1 MDALLDALAVLLPVR
16 CVGCDRPDR
25 SLCHDCR
32 VTLEPDV
39 SVRMVGGM
47 RVFAALE
54 YSGSVRRI
62 ILAFKQSNR
71 TDALA
76 ALARPLAH
84 AVGGALD
91 EHPDAVIALVPSS
104 ASGLRSRGYDPVRL
118 LARAGGI
125 PTRRLLKHRGSTGVQ
140 KSLGVADRATN
151 RLDAFVAVGSLTGLD
166 VVVVDD
172 VLTSGATLRAA
183 AEAIEAV
190 GGRVVAGA
198 TLAFTPSLLPF
209 RDKEHGGHYGGA
221 KGA

>member
-71 TDALA
+71 TDTLA
-76 ALARPLAH
+76 ALARPPR
-84 AVGGALD
+84 VTRRSTGR
-91 EHPDAVIALVPSS
+91 PSS
-104 ASGLRSRGYDPVRL
+104 CSRSRRPPTAASTTAASGP
-118 LARAGGI
+118 
-125 PTRRLLKHRGSTGVQ
+125 PP
-140 KSLGVADRATN
+140 
-151 RLDAFVAVGSLTGLD
+151 
-166 VVVVDD
+166 
-172 VLTSGATLRAA
+172 
-183 AEAIEAV
+183 
-190 GGRVVAGA
+190 
-198 TLAFTPSLLPF
+198 PSCSAP
-209 RDKEHGGHYGGA
+209 
-221 KGA
+221 